1 MWREPLTGNT
11 GENTGSHNLSTKRQ
25 RIAKPARTKR
35 GVAFH
40 LRDFLDRRVRDGVND
55 NIRERN
61 SSMKNR
67 KREYCTSGS
76 VRGEGGNILTYSA
89 AGERGGV
96 AAGDAR
102 AAARP
107 HAADRRADVAR
118 RKRSRGNCLSLG
130 VCAGTCGVGLDR
142 RWQRAGARSLGR
154 RQR

>member
-89 AGERGGV
+89 ASQRGGV
-96 AAGDAR
+96 AGGGECATAEDAGDWIV
-102 AAARP
+102 
-107 HAADRRADVAR
+107 DRLAWA
-118 RKRSRGNCLSLG
+118 L
-130 VCAGTCGVGLDR
+130 
-142 RWQRAGARSLGR
+142 GARSARVSAKPVILRGAM
-154 RQR
+154 